1 MQELPITQSIAKQ
14 NWSYIYAYNLK
25 TLRDIFVY
33 CSLKGEIKKD
43 QLYDNM
49 AKNIISPPAKQ
60 WVNPRIR
67 RDERLRLEYIHAAE
81 YLGLIKRK
89 QKIITPDFDNFEVEK
104 KAIIEANKNRIFKPS
119 CASPDLVD
127 SEKWALTNI
136 LFDYGRVKDYLFWFL
151 DFKKH
156 KNAESLKLSHFKN
169 EGKPIFLLGKTIA
182 AKKGSDTIK
191 RAADG
196 KLWKIPDSYI
206 RLANSLFPGWFTEL
220 GLIDKVSVFPEFS
233 QDKNLWHMFY
243 PVKLSNGDFLNKDI
257 GKLLEDLFLK
267 DTDKKSIWLPQLIYV
282 VALKYG
288 CTTTAIKR
296 ALEKLYKEDY
306 EHYYLE
312 RTSLS
317 LMKRH
322 TQYESS
328 YVKVDGFYRSS
339 LVLMR
344 RSNKNG

>member
-1 MQELPITQSIAKQ
+1 MQKLPITQSIAKR
-14 NWSYIYAYNLK
+14 NWSYIYAYNLR
-25 TLRDIFVY
+25 TLRDILVY
-33 CSLKGEIKKD
+33 CSLKGEIREE

-49 AKNIISPPAKQ
+49 AKNIISPPTKQ
-60 WVNPRIR
+60 WVSSVIKRK
-67 RDERLRLEYIHAAE
+67 ERLRLEYIHAAE

-104 KAIIEANKNRIFKPS
+104 KAIIDANKNRVFKPS

-127 SEKWALTNI
+127 AEKWALTNI
-136 LFDYGRVKDYLFWFL
+136 LFDYGRVKDYLYWFL
-151 DFKKH
+151 DFKKYT
-156 KNAESLKLSHFKN
+156 NVGSLKLSDFKN
-169 EGKPIFLLGKTIA
+169 EGKPIFLLGKIIA
-182 AKKGSDTIK
+182 GKKGSDTIK
-191 RAADG
+191 RGADG
-196 KLWKIPDSYI
+196 KLWKIPESYI
-206 RLANSLFPGWFTEL
+206 RLANSLFPKWFTEL
-220 GLIDKVSVFPEFS
+220 GLIDKVSIFPEFS
-233 QDKNLWHMFY
+233 KDKTLWHMFY
-243 PVKLSNGDFLNKDI
+243 PVKLSNDDFLNKDI
-257 GKLLEDLFLK
+257 GKLLEELFLK

-322 TQYESS
+322 RQYEGS
-328 YVKVDGFYRSS
+328 YIKVDGFYRSS
-339 LVLMR
+339 LVLTR
-344 RSNKNG
+344 GSNKNG